1 MLSLSQQHQA
11 RKRPAA
17 GIPTGGV
24 GWIYASSSMIGGKV
38 FGGKVFGG
46 RVFCGRVF
54 GVLVAGWRRTM
65 KPSRF
70 AEDS

>member
-46 RVFCGRVF
+46 RVF